1 MTSYAVFTT
10 ARNLGVGDRDR
21 GARRVWFNATI
32 LVGVGA
38 ILISPNSPSVM
49 FWALAVWVLAD
60 IRRTGTGWLWLLV
73 GLFAGLGC
81 LSKYTNLFLGVGVLL
96 WFLVERD
103 ARRWLLSPWTWAG
116 GIVAVLVF
124 LPVVFWN
131 AGHDWIS
138 FGKQFGRIS
147 ADGIQLRYVGEF
159 LASQFGLLNPL
170 IALFFGLGIWL
181 GLRRLPAA
189 ERR

>member
-1 MTSYAVFTT
+1 
-10 ARNLGVGDRDR
+10 
-21 GARRVWFNATI
+21 
-32 LVGVGA
+32 
-38 ILISPNSPSVM
+38 M

-96 WFLVERD
+96 WLLVERD
-103 ARRWLLSPWTWAG
+103 ARRWFLSPWLWAG

-124 LPVVFWN
+124 LPVLLWN
-131 AGHDWIS
+131 ADHDWIS

-147 ADGIQLRYVGEF
+147 AEGIQLRYVGEF
-159 LASQFGLLNPL
+159 IASQVGLLNPL
-170 IALFFGLGIWL
+170 IARFRRP
-181 GLRRLPAA
+181 RRLAGTEGACPA
-189 ERR
+189 ERPIEAAL